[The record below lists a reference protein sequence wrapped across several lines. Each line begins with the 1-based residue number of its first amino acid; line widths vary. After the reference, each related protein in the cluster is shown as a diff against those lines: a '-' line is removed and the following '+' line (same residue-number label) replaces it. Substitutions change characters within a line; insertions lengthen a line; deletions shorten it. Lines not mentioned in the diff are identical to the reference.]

1 MKQLSA
7 FTLILLLTLLSS
19 CEDENEIPDFPW
31 LGIVNGMTTIN
42 EKPAHG
48 VFIRVDSNPQ
58 WIDTTDIYG
67 GFQISGVSKYEHYV
81 TVEKSLDSG
90 KFIYMYRMIQMGN
103 EGVNMRTLD
112 FETPSNLWI
121 SDTVINNKRAKT
133 IKWNK
138 AKGEFV
144 NYKIYKQSMPN
155 INQSSSVNNI
165 IGISEVKED
174 TVMIDDSNTAGSYYY
189 KVFTYYPMYYKTDLK
204 ITGSKEVYK

>member
-7 FTLILLLTLLSS
+7 FLLVLLLALIPS

-31 LGIVNGMTTIN
+31 MGIVNGMVTIN
-42 EKPAHG
+42 GEPAQG
-48 VFIRVDSNPQ
+48 VFIRVDSDPQ
-58 WIDTTDIYG
+58 WMDTTDVYG

-90 KFIYMYRMIQMGN
+90 RFIYLYRLIQMGN
-103 EGVNMRTLD
+103 EGVNMRTLN
-112 FETPSNLWI
+112 FEAPSNLWV
-121 SDTVINNKRAKT
+121 SDTVINNKKAK
-133 IKWNK
+133 ILKWNK
-138 AKGEFV
+138 AKEDFL

-155 INQSSSVNNI
+155 INQGSSVNNI
-165 IGISEVKED
+165 IGISEVKDD
-174 TVMIDDSNTAGSYYY
+174 TMMIDDSNTASSYYY